1 MLSEVEKRGQDR
13 MDGRLSLLSL
23 SWGERVLPFAPSA
36 QRSKQT
42 QVRTF
47 QVTGLDI
54 DSDLSLSLFYGL
66 SGGNTRISL
75 SLPG

>member
-47 QVTGLDI
+47 QVAGLDR
-54 DSDLSLSLFYGL
+54 D
-66 SGGNTRISL
+66 
-75 SLPG
+75 